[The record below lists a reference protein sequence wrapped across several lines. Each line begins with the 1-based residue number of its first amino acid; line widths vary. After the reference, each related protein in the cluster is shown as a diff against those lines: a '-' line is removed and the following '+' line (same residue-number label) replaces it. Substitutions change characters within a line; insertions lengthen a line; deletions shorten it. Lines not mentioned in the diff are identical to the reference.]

1 MTRTEKYR
9 QYRKEIAN
17 MKFESFSEKNE
28 TSKKIENIHGNFSS
42 NKLNYEEVM
51 IVQESIADKSVNFK
65 RKKFFSLTKYEIFYF
80 LIVLGV
86 VIILSVLLVL
96 TGIKLWR

>member
-28 TSKKIENIHGNFSS
+28 TSKKVEKVHGVLN
-42 NKLNYEEVM
+42 NKLNYEQVM
-51 IVQESIADKSVNFK
+51 IVQESIGDKTVNFK
-65 RKKFFSLTKYEIFYF
+65 RKKLLGLTKYEIFYF
-80 LIVLGV
+80 LIALVV
-86 VIILSVLLVL
+86 VIILGVLTIL